1 MSKLVSFSKEVEQF
15 LHSRLASLGFE
26 KRTSGIMT
34 IRISEEV
41 LGWIGL
47 NKATGGSKDDVE
59 VNPVVGVRNQRI
71 ETLVADLLEKKF
83 DKVIPPT
90 LAGHIGYMKP
100 SNKYAPYF
108 FSRDASLEPPAQALI
123 GDVRDYGI
131 PFIQT
136 HSDVVALIEG
146 LRTCRFAIDYMAE
159 YRIPAG
165 LFLLGLT
172 EEAQAALDAALKKT
186 GDRQDPAALRFRFFA
201 ANFAAKLGRG
211 TGA

>member
-1 MSKLVSFSKEVEQF
+1 MNKPVNFSKEVEQF

-26 KRTSGIMT
+26 KRKFGIMT
-34 IRISEEV
+34 IRISDDV

-47 NKATGGSKDDVE
+47 NSATGGMKDAVE
-59 VNPVVGVRNQRI
+59 VNPVVGVRNQKI
-71 ETLVADLLEKKF
+71 ETLVAEIVGEKA
-83 DKVIPPT
+83 DKVIPAT

-100 SNKYAPYF
+100 ANKYAPYF
-108 FSRDASLEPPAQALI
+108 FYRDTSLEPPAQALI
-123 GDVRDYGI
+123 VDVRDYGI
-131 PFIQT
+131 PFIQA
-136 HSDVVALIEG
+136 HSDVAVLVEG
-146 LRTCRFAIDYMAE
+146 LRTYRFAIDYMAE

-165 LFLLGLT
+165 LFLLGLM